1 MASIEQEGSIVHLE
15 GSLGTDKEYLYYHI
29 DDLVLISS
37 KKLSDVEDINQYIDC
52 DIMVDPRVTKDLN
65 GDYLPKKSTIGR
77 LFNVGKFDVDYYPE
91 KWVSIDL
98 NENRYYHLPT
108 GKVYLLQSDYK
119 DDIEVEDKPEENHY
133 TYMITGDTVTL
144 TRNEDV
150 TVIDSS
156 HNNFKEVIEKI
167 LEDKFEEAF
176 KLMDITKSIS
186 KWGKGL
192 LKIEDGIVTYSDM
205 EITSKLVSKIIN
217 MMNEGNESFER
228 FAKCLNLTMEN
239 PSYKNRSRIM
249 DFVSAGDI
257 EIDDEGY
264 IICYKNVNHDY
275 KDKHTGKFSYKVGE
289 TPSMPRHL
297 DKIVTGK
304 QNP

>member
-1 MASIEQEGSIVHLE
+1 
-15 GSLGTDKEYLYYHI
+15 
-29 DDLVLISS
+29 
-37 KKLSDVEDINQYIDC
+37 
-52 DIMVDPRVTKDLN
+52 
-65 GDYLPKKSTIGR
+65 
-77 LFNVGKFDVDYYPE
+77 
-91 KWVSIDL
+91 
-98 NENRYYHLPT
+98 
-108 GKVYLLQSDYK
+108 
-119 DDIEVEDKPEENHY
+119 
-133 TYMITGDTVTL
+133 MITGDTVTL

-297 DKIVTGK
+297 VDDRDEKTCSEGLHAASAYYLKTGWCTTGK
-304 QNP
+304 NLRVKVDPRDVVSIPIDYKDSKMRVCKMEVIEDITGQEDKYGF